1 MKIQHL
7 FINFCNIIIVVAV
20 VDAPI
25 RESGSE
31 HGCKQMHEPGE
42 RISRRLADQ
51 VVRVSGVRRVVQIR
65 DGDVDAGALLNGL
78 QQRGERFRKQVV
90 SPLGSDHEEE
100 MSRRRRENGMP

>member
-1 MKIQHL
+1 MKIKHL

-31 HGCKQMHEPGE
+31 HGRKMHEPGE

-100 MSRRRRENGMP
+100 MSRKRRRENGMP